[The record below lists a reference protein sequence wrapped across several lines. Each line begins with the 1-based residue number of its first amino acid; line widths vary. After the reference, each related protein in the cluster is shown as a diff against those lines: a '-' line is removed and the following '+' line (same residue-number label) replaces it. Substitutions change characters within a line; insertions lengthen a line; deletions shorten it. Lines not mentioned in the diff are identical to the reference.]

1 MEISVDQIILIATTI
16 GGFVTTCLQSRK
28 ARKAEERA
36 QQAEIKAKEAEIQ
49 AKEFDNMKQ
58 YIENSNAMVEL
69 VMTANEKR
77 DEVQTKLINDLK
89 TENEKFKDTT
99 ELLQRAIK
107 SISLCPYRGEC
118 PVYGELQNP
127 AAPYRVRKGLNGNHP
142 GGSKGHSDRDKTG
155 SGAPESAP
163 EM

>member
-16 GGFVTTCLQSRK
+16 GGFITTCLQSRK

-58 YIENSNAMVEL
+58 YIENSNAMVTL

-77 DEVQTKLINDLK
+77 DEVQAKLINDLK

-99 ELLQRAIK
+99 ELLQSAIR
-107 SISLCPYRGEC
+107 SISLCPYRGQC

-142 GGSKGHSDRDKTG
+142 GRSTGHDSGSRGRQSTG
-155 SGAPESAP
+155 ESAP
-163 EM
+163 DV